1 MTVASMLRDNE
12 LVLTEGAVIE
22 ALANGGDVDLHET
35 LLNAPLIYIQEGRR
49 ALEALYRSYIDI
61 AQEADRPIL
70 VGTPTWRANPERLA
84 AAGLDRNLNAEATA
98 LMLKL
103 RESYADWSPNIMLA
117 GLMGVKNDAY
127 QPGEALDSVAAAE
140 FHVRQADWLAQAGV
154 DLLLAATVPAVT
166 EATGM
171 ARAMAQT
178 GCPYII
184 SFVINRRGRVLDD
197 TPLGTAIDQVDQACT
212 PVPVGYMI
220 NCAHPEFLGATAL
233 PPALWHRLIG
243 FQGNACAMD
252 HDQLE
257 AIPGHHED
265 DLTAWGEAMLALRRR
280 LGLKILGGC
289 CGTTPAHIAYLAT
302 HA

>member
-1 MTVASMLRDNE
+1 MTVVSTLRDNE

-22 ALANGGDVDLHET
+22 ALVSGGDIDLHDI
-35 LLNAPLIYIQEGRR
+35 LLNAPLIYSQEGRT
-49 ALEALYRSYIDI
+49 ALETLCRSYIDI
-61 AQEADRPIL
+61 AQGVERPIL
-70 VGTPTWRANPERLA
+70 VGTPTWRANPERIQT
-84 AAGLDRNLNAEATA
+84 AGLDRNLNADATA
-98 LMLKL
+98 FMLKL
-103 RESYADWSPNIMLA
+103 RESYADWAPNILLA

-127 QPGEALDSVAAAE
+127 QPGEALDTITAAE
-140 FHVRQADWLAQAGV
+140 FHSCQADWLAEAGV

-184 SFVINRRGRVLDD
+184 SFVINRRGRILDD

-220 NCAHPEFLGATAL
+220 NCAHPDFLGPTAL

-243 FQGNACAMD
+243 LQGNASAMD
-252 HDQLE
+252 HDQLD
-257 AIPGHHED
+257 AKPGHHED

-280 LGLKILGGC
+280 LGLTILGGC
-289 CGTTPAHIAYLAT
+289 CGTTAAHIAYLAE

>member
-1 MTVASMLRDNE
+1 MTVASLLRGHDLMLA
-12 LVLTEGAVIE
+12 EGAIVE
-22 ALANGGDVDLHET
+22 ALENDDTVALHDT
-35 LLNAPLIYIQEGRR
+35 LLNAPLIYTEDGRQ
-49 ALEALYRSYIDI
+49 ALEALWRRYIDI
-61 AQEADRPIL
+61 AQSADRPIL
-70 VGTPTWRANPERLA
+70 LGSPTWRADPDRIA
-84 AAGLDRNLNAEATA
+84 AAGLDRNLNADAVDFVR
-98 LMLKL
+98 KV
-103 RESYADWSPNIMLA
+103 RESYGEWGSNILLA

-127 QPGEALDSVAAAE
+127 QPGDALDAATAAE
-140 FHVRQADWLAQAGV
+140 YHSRQADWLAEAGV
-154 DLLLAATVPAVT
+154 DLLQAATLPAVG

-178 GCPYII
+178 GQPYIV
-184 SFVINRRGRVLDD
+184 SFVINRRGRVLDG

-220 NCAHPEFLGATAL
+220 NCAHPDFLGPSAL

-243 FQGNACAMD
+243 LQGNASAMD

-257 AIPGHHED
+257 ATPGHHED

-280 LGLKILGGC
+280 LGLTILGGC
-289 CGTTPAHIAYLAT
+289 CGTTPAHIAYLAE

>member
-1 MTVASMLRDNE
+1 MTVASTLRDND
-12 LVLTEGAVIE
+12 LVLTEGAIIE
-22 ALANGGDVDLHET
+22 ALANGDNADLHEI
-35 LLNAPLIYIQEGRR
+35 LLNAPLIYTQEGRA
-49 ALEALYRSYIDI
+49 ALEALYRSYLDI
-61 AQEADRPIL
+61 AQGAERPIL
-70 VGTPTWRANPERLA
+70 VGTPTWRANSERIA
-84 AAGLDRNLNAEATA
+84 AAGLDRNLNADATA
-98 LMLKL
+98 FMHKL
-103 RESYADWSPNIMLA
+103 RDSYGDWAPNILLA

-127 QPGEALDSVAAAE
+127 QPGEALDIVSAAE
-140 FHVRQADWLAQAGV
+140 FHIRQADWLAEAGV

-178 GCPYII
+178 GRPYVV
-184 SFVINRRGRVLDD
+184 SFVINRRGRILDS

-220 NCAHPEFLGATAL
+220 NCAHPEFLGSAAV

-243 FQGNACAMD
+243 IQGNASTMD
-252 HDQLE
+252 HDQLDTK
-257 AIPGHHED
+257 PGHHED

-280 LGLKILGGC
+280 LGLTILGGC
-289 CGTTPAHIAYLAT
+289 CGTTPAHIAYLAE